1 MILPVTS
8 RRIGAFTLIELLVVI
23 AIIAVLIALLLPAV
37 QAAREA
43 ARRTQCVNNL
53 KQLGLAA
60 HNYASANDSLPCTIY
75 PAPAPSWG
83 WGASPLICVLP
94 YLEQGVMFNA
104 YNALG
109 GVSGDSS
116 PTGANGG
123 PTGWFANTTVFNSQ
137 LASFLCPSDAREIRS
152 SVNNYVAN
160 LGGPFHIYGYSGALM
175 PSRSENPPKS
185 AGYSSTVTTFAS
197 FLDGTSNTAMWSE
210 AVSGTTSRSS
220 IPVGAG
226 REREKRVY
234 YATSN
239 DYRSQPKSI
248 ATVNQFLAVCTNL
261 PRGTVPDSGDRGT
274 SWQMAYPA
282 YCNYNFYNHVGP
294 PNSRQCSAAARAIR
308 GDNTWGLDVWGT
320 DPPTSSH
327 PGGVNVCMAD
337 GSVRFIKDSVNQMT
351 WWALGTRD
359 GGEVVSSDAY

>member
-1 MILPVTS
+1 MTSSVTP
-8 RRIGAFTLIELLVVI
+8 RRDRAFTLIELLVVI

-43 ARRTQCVNNL
+43 ARRAQCVNNL
-53 KQLGLAA
+53 KQLGLAS
-60 HNYASANDSLPCTIY
+60 HNYASVNDSLPCMIY

-83 WGASPLICVLP
+83 WGASPMICVLP
-94 YLEQGVMFNA
+94 YMEQGVLFNN

-123 PTGWFANTTVFNSQ
+123 PTGWFANTTVFNAQ

-152 SVNNYVAN
+152 AVNNYVAS
-160 LGGPFHIYGYSGALM
+160 LGGPFHLYGYSGVLM
-175 PSRSENPPKS
+175 PSLSENPPKS
-185 AGYSSTVTTFAS
+185 AGYASNVTTFAHVT
-197 FLDGTSNTAMWSE
+197 DGTSNTAMWSE
-210 AVSGTTSRSS
+210 AVSGTTNKNA
-220 IPVGAG
+220 IPAG
-226 REREKRVY
+226 SGKEREKRVY

-239 DYRSQPKSI
+239 DYRGQAKTP
-248 ATVNQFLAVCTNL
+248 ATVVQFLGVCNTL
-261 PRGTVPDSGDRGT
+261 RGTTPDSGDRGT

-282 YCNYNFYNHVGP
+282 YCNYNYYNHFGP

-308 GDNTWGLDVWGT
+308 SDNTWGLDVWGT
-320 DPPTSSH
+320 DPPTSQH

-337 GSVRFIKDSVNQMT
+337 GSVRFLKDTVNQFT
-351 WWALGTRD
+351 WWALGTRN
-359 GGEVVSSDAY
+359 GGEVISSDAY